1 MTTEAQRTEQMRLAC
16 AEVFTDWIDA
26 TTKRLTEAGI
36 DRRRARSLPLAMLS
50 SLEGTL
56 VLAHA
61 LRSTEPVA
69 VAGNKATAD
78 VRKAL
83 IARRETTGR

>member
-1 MTTEAQRTEQMRLAC
+1 
-16 AEVFTDWIDA
+16 
-26 TTKRLTEAGI
+26 
-36 DRRRARSLPLAMLS
+36 
-50 SLEGTL
+50 
-56 VLAHA
+56 VLARA
-61 LRSTEPVA
+61 LRSTELVA

>member
-1 MTTEAQRTEQMRLAC
+1 MT
-16 AEVFTDWIDA
+16 
-26 TTKRLTEAGI
+26 GI

-50 SLEGTL
+50 SRDGAF
-56 VLAHA
+56 VLARA